1 MHKILKHNLFIR
13 QLTQTRQTTSLQV
26 NILKVTR
33 PRPNSAFI
41 LHLIVPSPKM

>member
-13 QLTQTRQTTSLQV
+13 QLTQTRQAASPQV
-26 NILKVTR
+26 NVLKVTR

-41 LHLIVPSPKM
+41 LHLIAPSPKM